1 MFKKILYIVSEKHE
15 DKDFMLKLAKQHN
28 STVLLSGMLATK
40 SRQQAKTEGPTRTKA
55 LREDQERKEWQDIYR
70 LEEELKSAGVR
81 SSVIAQEGSID
92 NIQMLATTTQ
102 CDLIIL
108 AASSLEDDDYKLP
121 EDLLP
126 NLPCPLI
133 ITNSP

>member
-1 MFKKILYIVSEKHE
+1 MFEKILYLVSEKQE
-15 DKDFMLKLAKQHN
+15 DKEFVMKLARQHN
-28 STVLLSGMLATK
+28 STVLLSGILHPEHRQVKTRSSTRDKMLH
-40 SRQQAKTEGPTRTKA
+40 
-55 LREDQERKEWQDIYR
+55 EDQERKEWHDIYR
-70 LEEELKSAGVR
+70 LEEKLKSAGVR

-108 AASSLEDDDYKLP
+108 AASNLEDDDYKLP